1 MFESVLEHINRL
13 RRMLNQY
20 NYQYYVLD
28 NPTVSDYEYDLL
40 IEELKQLESAH
51 PEYYDVNSP
60 TNRVGGYVAKS
71 FEKVVHTKNMLSLA
85 NSYNKEDIM
94 EFNQRIVDE
103 VGPVEY
109 VVELKIDGL
118 AMSVQYA
125 NGKFIR
131 AVTRGDGKVGEDVTN
146 NVRTI
151 KSIPMEISYL
161 GELDVRGEVYMPKSS
176 FEKLNKQRSE
186 NGETLFAN
194 CRNAASGSIRQLD
207 SSIASKRGLQA
218 FWYHLPDAFDMG
230 IKTHQSALQF
240 LSQQGFRVNEERRIC
255 KNIDE
260 VWDFIKL
267 IEAKRDSLPYD
278 IDGMVIKVNDL
289 QLQRQLGFTVK
300 YPKWAIAYKFPAA
313 QVTTRVEDI
322 FCTVG
327 RTGKVTPNAKLTPVT
342 IAQTSVSYATL
353 HNEDFIIERD
363 IRVSDYVVVHK
374 AGDIIPEVVKVVMEK
389 RNPESKKY
397 QFPKVC
403 PVCNTLLHRSI
414 DEADYYCQNI
424 ECKAR
429 IVESI
434 AHFASRDAMNIEG
447 LAQKKVE
454 AFHSEGILNSVE
466 DIYRLK
472 NNKELIM
479 KMDKM
484 GAKSFDNLVNAIEKS
499 KSNNLD
505 KLLFG
510 LGIRQIGAKAATILA
525 KNFLTMD
532 NLMNSTVDQLTEI
545 NDIGPVMADNI
556 VDFFAQEKN
565 RELIDSLKSF
575 NVNMVYNNSQTY
587 VSFLTG
593 KTVVLTGSLERL
605 TRNQASSYLEQLS
618 AKVSSSVSSKTDYVI
633 YGSDPGSKYN
643 KAVDLGIDLLTEE
656 DLVNELLRVGL
667 LQER

>member
-1 MFESVLEHINRL
+1 
-13 RRMLNQY
+13 
-20 NYQYYVLD
+20 
-28 NPTVSDYEYDLL
+28 
-40 IEELKQLESAH
+40 
-51 PEYYDVNSP
+51 
-60 TNRVGGYVAKS
+60 
-71 FEKVVHTKNMLSLA
+71 
-85 NSYNKEDIM
+85 
-94 EFNQRIVDE
+94 
-103 VGPVEY
+103 
-109 VVELKIDGL
+109 
-118 AMSVQYA
+118 
-125 NGKFIR
+125 
-131 AVTRGDGKVGEDVTN
+131 
-146 NVRTI
+146 
-151 KSIPMEISYL
+151 
-161 GELDVRGEVYMPKSS
+161 
-176 FEKLNKQRSE
+176 
-186 NGETLFAN
+186 
-194 CRNAASGSIRQLD
+194 
-207 SSIASKRGLQA
+207 
-218 FWYHLPDAFDMG
+218 
-230 IKTHQSALQF
+230 
-240 LSQQGFRVNEERRIC
+240 
-255 KNIDE
+255 
-260 VWDFIKL
+260 
-267 IEAKRDSLPYD
+267 
-278 IDGMVIKVNDL
+278 
-289 QLQRQLGFTVK
+289 
-300 YPKWAIAYKFPAA
+300 
-313 QVTTRVEDI
+313 
-322 FCTVG
+322 
-327 RTGKVTPNAKLTPVT
+327 
-342 IAQTSVSYATL
+342 
-353 HNEDFIIERD
+353 
-363 IRVSDYVVVHK
+363 
-374 AGDIIPEVVKVVMEK
+374 
-389 RNPESKKY
+389 
-397 QFPKVC
+397 
-403 PVCNTLLHRSI
+403 
-414 DEADYYCQNI
+414 
-424 ECKAR
+424 
-429 IVESI
+429 
-434 AHFASRDAMNIEG
+434 MNIEG

-532 NLMNSTVDQLTEI
+532 NLMNSTVEQLTEI